1 VQITTNEPYVRR
13 RGLLGTLGT
22 LLGFVVLGLGMFVSL
37 RQPNQLEITWV
48 TFVPWV
54 TLALGI
60 ILLNVGK
67 FYATRYGTRP
77 RVDVAIA
84 QSLKGLD
91 YRSHLYNF
99 VPTVPVDHL
108 LSTPNGLFVLAT
120 RPFVG
125 DVIHEG
131 DRWSRPLNFSS
142 LLQRFTDGGLGNPTR
157 EAQRDVEAVRNL
169 LRERVGAEAATATP
183 ISPIVV
189 LINSRV
195 KLQVTDPVVP
205 VVPVAE
211 LRSAIRRPKDG
222 TRLSA
227 DLQKQLARALEWNG
241 PSETSVIQPSARSS
255 SWQRTSK

>member
-1 VQITTNEPYVRR
+1 VQITTNEAYVRR
-13 RGLLGTLGT
+13 RGLLGTFGT

-37 RQPNQLEITWV
+37 RQPNQLQITWL

-77 RVDVAIA
+77 RVDAAIA
-84 QSLKGLD
+84 QALKGLD
-91 YRSHLYNF
+91 HRHHLHNF
-99 VPTVPVDHL
+99 VPTHPVEHL
-108 LSTPNGLFVLAT
+108 LSTPHGLFVLAT

-125 DVIHEG
+125 DVIHDG
-131 DRWSRPLNFSS
+131 DRWTRPLTFSS

-157 EAQRDVEAVRNL
+157 EVQRDVEAVRNL
-169 LRERVGAEAATATP
+169 LREYLGAEAAEMIP
-183 ISPIVV
+183 ISPVVV
-189 LINSRV
+189 LINSRA
-195 KLQVTDPVVP
+195 KLQVTDPEVP

-211 LRSAIRRPKDG
+211 LRTAIRRPKDG

-227 DLQKQLARALEWNG
+227 DLHKQLARALEWNG
-241 PSETSVIQPSARSS
+241 PAETNAIQPSARSN